1 MAHKQAF
8 SRKLNQEFDEL
19 TSLALRACLIARD
32 ASFNMKE
39 LIAESSN
46 LAFLAIKDCE
56 RELDQIERQIDLRIP
71 EAITQVNEVQAR
83 ELLAC
88 LKFITDLERI
98 GDLLWWVAQRWP
110 RSSYLSK
117 EDREL
122 FGEMANSVQTMLQQ
136 VYEAFINRD
145 IELAM
150 SVISSDSKLD
160 QLRRAL
166 FRKHLENP
174 KRTRLKINNIIEIL
188 LMVQAFERAGDHA
201 KNLAEEVYNL
211 VEGRSLRHA
220 PERRPKSEMASH

>member
-1 MAHKQAF
+1 
-8 SRKLNQEFDEL
+8 
-19 TSLALRACLIARD
+19 LRACLIARD

-39 LIAESSN
+39 LITESSN

-56 RELDQIERQIDLRIP
+56 RELDQIERQIDGRIP
-71 EAITQVNEVQAR
+71 EAITQVNEAQAR

-110 RSSYLSK
+110 RSSQLSK
-117 EDREL
+117 EDRKL
-122 FGEMANSVQTMLQQ
+122 FGEMATSVQTMLQQ
-136 VYEAFINRD
+136 VYEAFIHRD

-150 SVISSDSKLD
+150 AVISSDSKLD
-160 QLRRAL
+160 QLRRSL
-166 FRKHLENP
+166 FQKHLENP
-174 KRTRLKINNIIEIL
+174 KRTRLKINSVIEIL

-201 KNLAEEVYNL
+201 KDLAEEVYNL

-220 PERRPKSEMASH
+220 PERRRMSEIAAR